1 MRMNT
6 CIKTTMKNIT
16 LFIIMFALSLLWVA
30 LCMKAYIYMPVEN
43 CSTMDSFLYR
53 QNTVFRYHEN
63 FPDFSWIECEP
74 ALWITKL
81 FVYVVIVPIMF
92 MTNYMISKSLSEY
105 FVVVLVTTA
114 LWNAL

>member
-6 CIKTTMKNIT
+6 CIKTTLKNIT
-16 LFIIMFALSLLWVA
+16 LFITMLALSLLWIAV
-30 LCMKAYIYMPVEN
+30 CMNAYIYLPVEN

-53 QNTVFRYHEN
+53 QNTVLRYDEK

-92 MTNYMISKSLSEY
+92 MTNYMISKSLFEC
-105 FVVVLVTTA
+105 FAVVLVTTA